1 MVKLDLFVYNKNIQS
16 SDNYLFCIKSKNE
29 HYGSK

>member
-1 MVKLDLFVYNKNIQS
+1 MVKLDLLVYIKGIVNF
-16 SDNYLFCIKSKNE
+16 DNYLFCIKSKSE